1 MNKNKEII
9 KALFGRIIDFITE
22 DYNIIF
28 DKERMELSIV
38 DASEWGNEFIC
49 IDIAPD
55 NSIRIFWRDEDY
67 SFNDIEESV
76 SFVRGRILI
85 NNFIMVMDNTTITE
99 ENFKKVTDVL
109 NNF

>member
-1 MNKNKEII
+1 MNRNKEVI

-28 DKERMELSIV
+28 DKEKMELSIV
-38 DASEWGNEFIC
+38 DAFEWENEFIR
-49 IDIAPD
+49 IDIAAD
-55 NSIRIFWRDEDY
+55 NSIRIFWHDEVY

-76 SFVRGRILI
+76 CFIRGRILV
-85 NNFIMVMDNTTITE
+85 NNFIIIVDNTSISE
-99 ENFKKVTDVL
+99 EKFREVTDVL

>member
-1 MNKNKEII
+1 MNRNKEII

-28 DKERMELSIV
+28 DKERMELLIV
-38 DASEWGNEFIC
+38 DASEWENEFIC

-55 NSIRIFWRDEDY
+55 NSIRIFWRDADY

-99 ENFKKVTDVL
+99 ENFREVTDVL